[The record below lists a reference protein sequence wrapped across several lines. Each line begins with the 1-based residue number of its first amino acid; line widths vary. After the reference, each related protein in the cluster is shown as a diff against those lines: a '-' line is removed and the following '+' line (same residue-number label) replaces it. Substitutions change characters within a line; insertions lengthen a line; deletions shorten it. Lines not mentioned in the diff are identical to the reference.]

1 MLDKTAPAVRRIAPG
16 DAMRAVAI
24 VAQRG
29 PRGFHP
35 TAILANIF
43 HHRCRGASL
52 PEELRPNALL
62 HVNLLAN
69 QLGVSAPM
77 LDEVIEFVQC
87 KGKSEKVTEFE
98 CSPYNLWASVLP
110 TSSLSP
116 LARLLS
122 SLPCSQASV
131 KRVFSAADWA
141 ASNRERVGFEK
152 LSREVKLRFN
162 YLRLQ
167 EGTVNP

>member
-1 MLDKTAPAVRRIAPG
+1 MYTRCWSRR
-16 DAMRAVAI
+16 R
-24 VAQRG
+24 QRSK
-29 PRGFHP
+29 H
-35 TAILANIF
+35 AE
-43 HHRCRGASL
+43 GARS
-52 PEELRPNALL
+52 NALL

-77 LDEVIEFVQC
+77 LDEVIEFAQC
-87 KGKSEKVTEFE
+87 NEKVTEFE

-116 LARLLS
+116 FARLLS

>member
-1 MLDKTAPAVRRIAPG
+1 
-16 DAMRAVAI
+16 
-24 VAQRG
+24 
-29 PRGFHP
+29 
-35 TAILANIF
+35 
-43 HHRCRGASL
+43 
-52 PEELRPNALL
+52 
-62 HVNLLAN
+62 
-69 QLGVSAPM
+69 M

-87 KGKSEKVTEFE
+87 KGKFEKVTEFE

-116 LARLLS
+116 LTRLLS

-131 KRVFSAADWA
+131 ERVFSAADRA

-167 EGTVNP
+167 EGPVNP